1 MKPNPTAPNR
11 TGLSRVP
18 RWAERLGRRSAAG
31 LTILAVLGLSA
42 CGSGSRVDDF
52 HPERIVVFGDELSL
66 VANGTAS
73 SEPAGSKYTINTL
86 PDPAT
91 GAVDCGSNPMWTQ
104 ILGAQF
110 GFSMPG
116 CGGGSAGNAVMLA
129 AYGAT
134 VNAVVTQ
141 VNGYTGTMD
150 SKTLVTVMGGL
161 HDVLATYKLYKAG
174 SKTRDEALS
183 AVGDAGRTLGNLV
196 NSVARNGAGG
206 RVVYAT
212 MPDLGLSPYAIA
224 EGQQSLLAELSA
236 KFNEQLR
243 LTVVNDG
250 RYVGLVATDATVQAM
265 VSAYAIYGTKNS
277 YGLTNVTEQACQLTT
292 AQFDGSADGDMAG
305 VYSSQF
311 KPYVATSPV
320 DPRAV
325 IGCSTLTLVSGASG
339 SATSY
344 LWADDIHP
352 SPNWQRQVGS
362 AAVTRAANNPF

>member
-11 TGLSRVP
+11 TGLSRVT

-31 LTILAVLGLSA
+31 LTILAALGLSA

-52 HPERIVVFGDELSL
+52 RPERIVVFGDELSL
-66 VANGTAS
+66 VANGATS

-86 PDPAT
+86 PDPST
-91 GAVDCGSNPMWTQ
+91 GVADCGSNPMWTQ

-116 CGGGSAGNAVMLA
+116 CGGSSAGNAVMLA
-129 AYGAT
+129 TYGAT
-134 VNAVVTQ
+134 VDNLVTQ

-150 SKTLVTVMGGL
+150 SKTLVTMMGGL
-161 HDVLATYKLYKAG
+161 ADVSAAYKLYKAG
-174 SKTRDEALS
+174 SKTHDEAL
-183 AVGDAGRTLGNLV
+183 ALVADAGRRLGNLV
-196 NSVARNGAGG
+196 NSIAANGSGG

-224 EGQQSLLAELSA
+224 EGQQTLLGELSA

-243 LTVVNDG
+243 LAVVNDG
-250 RYVGLVATDATVQAM
+250 RYVGLVTTDATIQAM
-265 VSAYAIYGTKNS
+265 VSAYNANTSSNS
-277 YGLTNVTEQACQLTT
+277 YGLVNVTEQACQLTT
-292 AQFDGSADGDMAG
+292 SQFDGSADSDKAG

-311 KPYVATSPV
+311 LSYVATTPV

-325 IGCSTLTLVSGASG
+325 IGCSTLTLVSGAGG
-339 SATSY
+339 SATYY

-352 SPNWQRQVGS
+352 GPNWQRQVGS
-362 AAVTRAANNPF
+362 AAITRATHNPF

>member
-11 TGLSRVP
+11 TGLTRVT

-31 LTILAVLGLSA
+31 LTILAALGLSA

-52 HPERIVVFGDELSL
+52 HPERMVVFGDELSQ
-66 VANGTAS
+66 VANGGGS
-73 SEPAGSKYTINTL
+73 GEPAGSKYTINTL

-91 GAVDCGSNPMWTQ
+91 GVADCGSNRMWTQ

-110 GFSMPG
+110 GFLMPG
-116 CGGGSAGNAVMLA
+116 CGGSSTGNAAMLA

-134 VNAVVTQ
+134 VSTVVSQ
-141 VNGYTGTMD
+141 VNGYAGTMD
-150 SKTLVTVMGGL
+150 SKTLVTVMAGL
-161 HDVLATYKLYKAG
+161 HDVLATYKLFKAG
-174 SKTRDEALS
+174 SKTRDEAL
-183 AVGDAGRTLGNLV
+183 ALVADAGRTLGNLV
-196 NSVARNGAGG
+196 NSIARNGSGG

-224 EGQQSLLAELSA
+224 EGQQTLLTDLSA

-250 RYVGLVATDATVQAM
+250 RHVGLVATDATLQAM
-265 VSAYAIYGTKNS
+265 VSTYNANTSSNG
-277 YGLTNVTEQACQLTT
+277 YGLANVTAQACQLTT
-292 AQFDGSADGDMAG
+292 AQFDGSADGDKAA

-311 KPYVATSPV
+311 QSYVATSPV

-339 SATSY
+339 SATTY

-352 SPNWQRQVGS
+352 GPNWQSQVGG
-362 AAVTRAANNPF
+362 AAVTRATNNPF

>member
-11 TGLSRVP
+11 TGLSRVT
-18 RWAERLGRRSAAG
+18 RWADRLGRRSAAG
-31 LTILAVLGLSA
+31 LTILAALGLSA

-66 VANGTAS
+66 VANGSAS

-91 GAVDCGSNPMWTQ
+91 GVVDCGSNPMWTQ
-104 ILGAQF
+104 ILGSQF

-116 CGGGSAGNAVMLA
+116 CGGSAGNAAMLA

-134 VNAVVTQ
+134 VDTLVTQ
-141 VNGYTGTMD
+141 VSGYTGTMD
-150 SKTLVTVMGGL
+150 SKTLVTLMGGL
-161 HDVLATYKLYKAG
+161 HDVLAAYRLYKAG
-174 SKTRDEALS
+174 GKTHDEAL
-183 AVGDAGRTLGNLV
+183 ALVADAGRRLGNLV
-196 NSVARNGAGG
+196 NSVARNGSGG

-224 EGQQSLLAELSA
+224 EGQQALLSELSA

-250 RYVGLVATDATVQAM
+250 RYVGLVATDATLQAM
-265 VSAYAIYGTKNS
+265 VTAYKTLPSSNG
-277 YGLTNVTEQACQLTT
+277 YGLANVTEPACQLTT
-292 AQFDGSADGDMAG
+292 SQFDGSADGDMAG

-320 DPRAV
+320 DPHAV

-339 SATSY
+339 SATTY
-344 LWADDIHP
+344 LWADDVHP

-362 AAVTRAANNPF
+362 AAVTRATNNPF